1 MKYSL
6 RSLFV
11 VVTLAAV
18 VSGFVARSRYFA
30 ERAAFHRKHLPSKDS
45 LRGIPTRE
53 QLKRFN
59 MLTPSGFAELERIE
73 KLERYHEV
81 SAIAYERASK
91 MPFLPI
97 SLPADPQLS
106 TP

>member
-18 VSGFVARSRYFA
+18 VAGFVARSRHCA
-30 ERAAFHRKHLPSKDS
+30 ERADFHRKQLPTKDDF
-45 LRGIPTRE
+45 RGVPSRDD
-53 QLKRFN
+53 LKRLN
-59 MLTPSGFAELERIE
+59 LLTPLGLAELERQE
-73 KLERYHEV
+73 ERERYHEA
-81 SAIAYERASK
+81 SAIAYERVSK

-97 SLPADPQLS
+97 LLPADRHEA

>member
-1 MKYSL
+1 MRYSL
-6 RSLFV
+6 RSLFI

-18 VSGFVARSRYFA
+18 VSGFVARSWYCA
-30 ERAAFHRKHLPSKDS
+30 ERAAFHRKQLPSKNS

-53 QLKRFN
+53 MLRRLN

-73 KLERYHEV
+73 ERERYHEA

-106 TP
+106 AP